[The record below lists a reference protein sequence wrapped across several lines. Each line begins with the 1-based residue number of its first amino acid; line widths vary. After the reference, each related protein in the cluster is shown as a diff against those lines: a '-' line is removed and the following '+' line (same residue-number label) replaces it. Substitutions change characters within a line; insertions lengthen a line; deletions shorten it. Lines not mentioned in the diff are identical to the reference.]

1 MKERRDAEQDLEIA
15 REFEMEEEVEEV
27 RPSPLCHIILIG
39 GMVDD

>member
-27 RPSPLCHIILIG
+27 RPFTVLSYHLDRWYG
-39 GMVDD
+39 R